1 MALKTHKKMWTK
13 MQLGSEMANQWRM
26 MEQVMWSAFP
36 YKIHHQILL
45 WKLPKHK
52 MDSEYID
59 LTVVTEFVV
68 LRIRLILKWLL
79 VTVDNWFLS
88 DKIKV
93 VSGQNNLFQYD
104 YRWIFFYII
113 IFEKDH
119 LKHSTHV
126 LVFPFHKH
134 W

>member
-1 MALKTHKKMWTK
+1 M
-13 MQLGSEMANQWRM
+13 
-26 MEQVMWSAFP
+26 
-36 YKIHHQILL
+36 L

-52 MDSEYID
+52 MDSEYIE

-134 W
+134 

>member
-1 MALKTHKKMWTK
+1 
-13 MQLGSEMANQWRM
+13 
-26 MEQVMWSAFP
+26 
-36 YKIHHQILL
+36 
-45 WKLPKHK
+45 

-59 LTVVTEFVV
+59 LKVVTEFVV

-104 YRWIFFYII
+104 YRWIFF
-113 IFEKDH
+113 
-119 LKHSTHV
+119 
-126 LVFPFHKH
+126 
-134 W
+134 